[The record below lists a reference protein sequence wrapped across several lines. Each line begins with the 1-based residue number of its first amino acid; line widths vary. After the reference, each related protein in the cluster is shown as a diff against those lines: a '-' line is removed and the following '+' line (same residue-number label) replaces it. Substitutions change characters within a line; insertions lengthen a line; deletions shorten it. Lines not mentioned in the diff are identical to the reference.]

1 MQTIRNF
8 LKNDR
13 FAEHNGIELLEISQG
28 RAKAKLQIRDYHLNG
43 ANIVHGGAIFALAD
57 LVFAAASNSHGTIAV
72 AINANI
78 SFLKASAG
86 GTLYADAREISKNP
100 KLGTYTIDVTNEDGE
115 IIAVFQGMVYRKKDK
130 IEDFTK

>member
-13 FAEHNGIELLEISQG
+13 FAEHNGIELLEITQG
-28 RAKAKLQIRDYHLNG
+28 GAKAKLDIRDYHLNG

-86 GTLYADAREISKNP
+86 GTLYAEAREIAKNP
-100 KLGTYTIDVTNEDGE
+100 RLGTYTIDVTNEDGDV
-115 IIAVFQGMVYRKKDK
+115 IAIFQGMVYRKKDK
-130 IEDFTK
+130 IEDFIK

>member
-13 FAEHNGIELLEISQG
+13 FAEHNGIELLEISEG
-28 RAKAKLQIRDYHLNG
+28 RAKAKLDIKNYHLNS

-78 SFLKASAG
+78 SFLKASVG

-100 KLGTYTIDVTNEDGE
+100 KLGTYTIDVTNEDGD

-130 IEDFTK
+130 IEDFIS

>member
-13 FAEHNGIELLEISQG
+13 FAAHNGIELLEISQG
-28 RAKAKLQIRDYHLNG
+28 RAKAKLDILDYHLNG

-86 GTLYADAREISKNP
+86 GTLYAEAREISKNP
-100 KLGTYTIDVTNEDGE
+100 KLGTYTIDVTDENGDV
-115 IIAVFQGMVYRKKDK
+115 IAIFQGMVYRKKDK
-130 IEDFTK
+130 IEDIIK

>member
-13 FAEHNGIELLEISQG
+13 FAEHNGIELLEISPG
-28 RAKAKLQIRDYHLNG
+28 RAKAKLQIKDYHLNG
-43 ANIVHGGAIFALAD
+43 ANIVHGGAIFGLAD

-86 GTLYADAREISKNP
+86 GTLYAEAREISKNP
-100 KLGTYTIDVTNEDGE
+100 KLGTYTIDVTNEDEE
-115 IIAVFQGMVYRKKDK
+115 IVAVFQGMVYRKKDK
-130 IEDFTK
+130 IEDFIS